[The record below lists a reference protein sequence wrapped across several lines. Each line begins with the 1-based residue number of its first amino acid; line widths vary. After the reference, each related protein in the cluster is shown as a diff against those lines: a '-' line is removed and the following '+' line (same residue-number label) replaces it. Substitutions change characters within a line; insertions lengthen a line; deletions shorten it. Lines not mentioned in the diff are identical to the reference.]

1 MNSPLLLL
9 LLKENNRTCE
19 KPRQEEML
27 SWSGA
32 LGLAQAFCCVS
43 AESSQAAT
51 PHSGLRLP
59 KLPLHLSWKPVLLQ
73 IEMGIHGPEVCQG
86 SKGPRLW
93 LPLIDPMEQL
103 EDLPP
108 SWGLSGIH
116 SRSCSSTPPRG
127 SVSTWAIPHASLPV
141 FHELTQP
148 SLPFSPVSLCQAC
161 LKQAGRFRS
170 CWGGTNIREWLG
182 EIEAHFVRKQHRCWL
197 LCHGSE
203 QRSQAVKQPKDL
215 GVSTQKNQYL
225 DELGNSQM
233 SKIPHW

>member
-1 MNSPLLLL
+1 MNSPFLLL

-27 SWSGA
+27 SWCGA

-59 KLPLHLSWKPVLLQ
+59 KLPLHLNRKPVLLQ
-73 IEMGIHGPEVCQG
+73 IEMGIHEPEVCQG

-116 SRSCSSTPPRG
+116 SCKLQLHPSPRLGEYLGYPSC
-127 SVSTWAIPHASLPV
+127 
-141 FHELTQP
+141 LTACFSWTYATFITLQP
-148 SLPFSPVSLCQAC
+148 CVSLSGLPETGWQVQK
-161 LKQAGRFRS
+161 LLGWHKHTGVIGWD
-170 CWGGTNIREWLG
+170 WGSFCKKTTRMLVIVSRIRA
-182 EIEAHFVRKQHRCWL
+182 EIPS
-197 LCHGSE
+197 SE
-203 QRSQAVKQPKDL
+203 
-215 GVSTQKNQYL
+215 TT
-225 DELGNSQM
+225 
-233 SKIPHW
+233 